1 MNISICCYSIV
12 LAQFKPTQ
20 IIDVTSNAI
29 VTKTIETA
37 TAPMTVAAATV
48 AISATTGG
56 LTKSDT
62 LESIDAD
69 RVSDASKASA
79 GAENGQTTTTTSSN
93 GKQSSA
99 VELEEANEI
108 EAEFVNR
115 LQTELLGRDRDR
127 YAYNIY

>member
-1 MNISICCYSIV
+1 MLV
-12 LAQFKPTQ
+12 QFKPTQ

-37 TAPMTVAAATV
+37 TAPMTVAATV
-48 AISATTGG
+48 AISATPGG

-79 GAENGQTTTTTSSN
+79 GAENGPTTTTTTSSN

-108 EAEFVNR
+108 EAEFVKR